1 MSADIYLGI
10 MSGTSLDGIDV
21 AACRFEKNRIELVA
35 FHSAEWQ
42 QGTRERILRLA
53 TAEHVEMDDLV
64 RAHFELA
71 QEYAAAVETILRETH
86 IPSSHIRAIGLHG
99 QTIRHLPEISTSPL
113 TPLLRKERGIG
124 ATFQLGS
131 GAALAA
137 IVGIDVVSDF
147 RSADI
152 ALGGQGAPL
161 VPMFDFHFLRSNSTD
176 RLIVNIGGIANV
188 TWLPANATPMDVIAF
203 DCGPGNMLLDSITHR
218 YFGKSF
224 DENGDMARSGK
235 IDRELLDEF
244 LSNPY
249 FATPPPKST
258 GRELFSEN
266 FLGGVHEK
274 IASGK
279 FLPEDALA
287 TLTELTA
294 ISILRSFNFL
304 KRKSQHAEIIVS
316 GGGAFNHY
324 LIERMNANAL
334 PDASIFSSDAFGIPA
349 KAKEAIA
356 FAFFAHAFVE
366 AIPIHLPSTTGALRQ
381 TTLGS
386 LSRGK

>member
-1 MSADIYLGI
+1 MSADLYLGI

-21 AACRFEKNRIELVA
+21 AACRFEGKHIDLVA
-35 FHSAEWQ
+35 FHSVEWQ
-42 QGTRERILRLA
+42 AALRERIMKFA
-53 TAEHVEMDDLV
+53 TAERVEMVDLV
-64 RAHFELA
+64 QAHFELA
-71 QEYAAAVETILRETH
+71 REYAKAIEMIVREAN
-86 IPSSHIRAIGLHG
+86 ISASQIRAIGLHG
-99 QTIRHLPEISTSPL
+99 QTIRHLSSHPIP
-113 TPLLRKERGIG
+113 

-131 GAALAA
+131 GAALAT
-137 IVGIDVVSDF
+137 ITGIDVVSDF

-161 VPMFDFHFLRSNSTD
+161 VPMFDYHFLRSDSTD

-188 TWLPANATPMDVIAF
+188 TWLPSMIAHAAHADASDVIAF
-203 DCGPGNMLLDSITHR
+203 DSGPGNMLLDSITWR
-218 YFGKSF
+218 YFGKPF
-224 DENGDMARSGK
+224 DENGDIARTGK
-235 IDRELLDEF
+235 IDRDLLDTF

-258 GRELFSEN
+258 GRELFSEH
-266 FLGGVHEK
+266 FLGDLNDK
-274 IASGK
+274 ISTGK
-279 FLPEDALA
+279 LLSQDALA

-294 ISILRSFNFL
+294 ISILRSFEFL
-304 KRKSQHAEIIVS
+304 QPKTREVEIIVS
-316 GGGAFNHY
+316 GGGAFNNY
-324 LIERMNANAL
+324 LFERMKTNAPQHAN
-334 PDASIFSSDAFGIPA
+334 IRSSDDFGIPA

-366 AIPIHLPSTTGALRQ
+366 AIPIHLPKTTGASRQ